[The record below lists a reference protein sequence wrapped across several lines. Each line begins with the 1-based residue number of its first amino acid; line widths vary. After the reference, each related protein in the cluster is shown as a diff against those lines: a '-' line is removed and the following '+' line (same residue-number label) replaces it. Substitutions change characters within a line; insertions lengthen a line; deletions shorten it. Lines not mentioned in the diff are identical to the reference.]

1 VKTIPGVLAGVILSF
16 AFAVSAFAQYANDT
30 VGTRQWTKPD
40 GTQVTLEAKRGSANV
55 DVGELR
61 AFQNAKAADTSIAAQ
76 LAKNPKLIASESYVS
91 QHPELGHFLEQYPNA
106 REDIQRNPGKLS
118 GARERFDL
126 ERIGSRKSGQ
136 RGVRL
141 ISGGR

>member
-1 VKTIPGVLAGVILSF
+1 
-16 AFAVSAFAQYANDT
+16 

-106 REDIQRNPGKLS
+106 REDIQRNPGNFLVPVK
-118 GARERFDL
+118 
-126 ERIGSRKSGQ
+126 GSTWNGSAA
-136 RGVRL
+136 
-141 ISGGR
+141 GRAASAESD

>member
-61 AFQNAKAADTSIAAQ
+61 AF
-76 LAKNPKLIASESYVS
+76 
-91 QHPELGHFLEQYPNA
+91 
-106 REDIQRNPGKLS
+106 
-118 GARERFDL
+118 
-126 ERIGSRKSGQ
+126 
-136 RGVRL
+136 
-141 ISGGR
+141 